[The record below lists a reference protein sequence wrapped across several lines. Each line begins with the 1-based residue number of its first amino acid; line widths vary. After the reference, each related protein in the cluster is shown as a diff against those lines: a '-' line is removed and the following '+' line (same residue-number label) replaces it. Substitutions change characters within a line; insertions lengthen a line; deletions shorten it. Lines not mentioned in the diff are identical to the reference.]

1 MPLYEY
7 RCERCDEQFEEL
19 RSASDEDEVR
29 CPSCE
34 QPAKKLLS
42 AFAVGG
48 SGASGP
54 GSDFGGGPSCGF
66 GGG

>member
-7 RCERCDEQFEEL
+7 RCERCDERFEEL
-19 RSASDEDEVR
+19 RSSSDEDEVC
-29 CPSCE
+29 CPSCG

-48 SGASGP
+48 GGQTGSASGASG
-54 GSDFGGGPSCGF
+54 GSSCGF
-66 GGG
+66 TGG